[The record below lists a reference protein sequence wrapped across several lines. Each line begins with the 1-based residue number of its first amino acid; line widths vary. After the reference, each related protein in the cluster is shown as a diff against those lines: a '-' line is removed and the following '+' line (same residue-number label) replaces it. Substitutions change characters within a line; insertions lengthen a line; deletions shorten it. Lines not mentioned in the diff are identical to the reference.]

1 MEDTKVI
8 LKDISENELANSRFI
23 SGFRTL
29 GEVGYLSVR
38 HIVLSR
44 RMRRVG
50 FVTTKYLRDVTFLDD
65 YGVATPFELFY
76 DDEFKVLVL
85 LNHLL
90 PFQREWSNFAH
101 GLVKWLKKVQVKD
114 SILIGGLDK
123 RYKDVNESIK
133 WMKTSKSSI
142 DLPYPTLNKQLIM
155 VGPLALFTVYAEIED
170 LPATILLPYADRERL
185 DPGAAAVA
193 VDVINK
199 VIGFNI
205 DTKEL
210 YEDAK
215 KIEQELQRQLEMIQ
229 KELSKSGVD
238 RHYM

>member
-1 MEDTKVI
+1 MEETKIVLKEI
-8 LKDISENELANSRFI
+8 TEEKLKDAMFI

-29 GEVGYLSVR
+29 GEVGYLSIR
-38 HIVLSR
+38 HLILSR
-44 RMRRVG
+44 KMKRIG
-50 FVTTKYLRDVTFLDD
+50 FVITKYLRDVTFLDD
-65 YGVATPFELFY
+65 YGIATPFELFY
-76 DDEFKVLVL
+76 DEEFHTVAL

-90 PFQREWSNFAH
+90 PFQREWSEFSH
-101 GLVKWLKKVQVKD
+101 GIVKWLKKIRVKD
-114 SILIGGLDK
+114 AVLVGGLDK
-123 RYKDVNESIK
+123 RYKDINQPIK
-133 WMKTSKSSI
+133 WMKTSKSNI
-142 DLPYPTLNKQLIM
+142 ELNYPLLNKQLIV

-170 LPATILLPYADRERL
+170 IPATVLLPYADRERL
-185 DPGAAAVA
+185 DPAAAAIA
-193 VDVINK
+193 VETLNHIVGFK
-199 VIGFNI
+199 V

>member
-8 LKDISENELANSRFI
+8 LKDVSESELANSRFI

-44 RMRRVG
+44 KMRRVG

-76 DDEFKVLVL
+76 DEEFRVLVL

-90 PFQREWSNFAH
+90 PFQREWSSFTH
-101 GLVKWLKKVQVKD
+101 GLVKWLKRIQVKD

-123 RYKDVNESIK
+123 RYKDVNEPIK
-133 WMKTSKSSI
+133 WMRTSKSTI

-199 VIGFNI
+199 LIGFNI
-205 DTKEL
+205 DTREL

-229 KELSKSGVD
+229 KEISKSGVD

>member
-1 MEDTKVI
+1 MR
-8 LKDISENELANSRFI
+8 NSKFI

-29 GEVGYLSVR
+29 GEVGYLSIR
-38 HIVLSR
+38 HLVLMR
-44 RMRRVG
+44 KMRRIG
-50 FVTTKYLRDVTFLDD
+50 FVLTKYLRDVTFLDD

-76 DDEFKVLVL
+76 DDEYKVLAM

-90 PFQREWSNFAH
+90 PFQREWSDFTH
-101 GLVKWLKKVQVKD
+101 GMVKWLKRVQIRD
-114 SILIGGLDK
+114 SILVGGLDK
-123 RYKDVNESIK
+123 RYKDVNDPLK
-133 WMKTSKSSI
+133 WMRTSRSSI
-142 DLPYPTLNKQLIM
+142 ELEYPTLNKQLIM

-170 LPATILLPYADRERL
+170 LPATVLLPYADRERL

-199 VIGFNI
+199 IIGFNI
-205 DTKEL
+205 DTREL